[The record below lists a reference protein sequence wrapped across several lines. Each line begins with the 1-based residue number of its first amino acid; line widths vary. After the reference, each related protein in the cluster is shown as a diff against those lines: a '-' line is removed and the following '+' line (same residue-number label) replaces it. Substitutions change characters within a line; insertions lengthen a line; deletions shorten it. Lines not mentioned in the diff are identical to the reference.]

1 LPRPYSG
8 RPKHRIC
15 DHGRSKNADSG
26 VGINLSEIGKKH
38 QLFCFI
44 LAALNA
50 RAMLRNFF
58 EGLGDIFQA
67 TFKIL
72 PFAGDTVNRLFMLI
86 IAGGLIYWIIQ
97 MRKHKA
103 NGEA

>member
-1 LPRPYSG
+1 MHCKCNYG
-8 RPKHRIC
+8 R
-15 DHGRSKNADSG
+15 GKNADSG
-26 VGINLSEIGKKH
+26 VGVNLSEIAKKH

-72 PFAGDTVNRLFMLI
+72 PFAGDTVNMLFMLTI
-86 IAGGLIYWIIQ
+86 SGGLIYWILQ